1 MSSVLDAGN
10 VDENADRGGTICVDL
25 GGWPSP
31 ICGGCWWMFRVG
43 GYACAPSYYV
53 LRMTSPGHNSSL
65 SDSFPVWYVVSAD
78 VPPDGLTFHFV

>member
-43 GYACAPSYYV
+43 GYACAREFMFAEADEGGNV
-53 LRMTSPGHNSSL
+53 DVEG
-65 SDSFPVWYVVSAD
+65 VSIDGED
-78 VPPDGLTFHFV
+78 VAGVDG